1 MPTVHCMFLEAF
13 LPSIDKDMWFLL
25 IEISLTALQAQS
37 DVTQK
42 SNFHFLKGHTG
53 QKLYLS
59 SEVINAIHPI
69 GPPFPGLSSTVQYH
83 C

>member
-1 MPTVHCMFLEAF
+1 MLHRKVIF
-13 LPSIDKDMWFLL
+13 
-25 IEISLTALQAQS
+25 IS
-37 DVTQK
+37 
-42 SNFHFLKGHTG
+42 LKGHTG

-59 SEVINAIHPI
+59 SEVINAIHLI

>member
-1 MPTVHCMFLEAF
+1 MPTVHYMFLEAF

-42 SNFHFLKGHTG
+42 SNFHFPKGSHWTEIILIFRG
-53 QKLYLS
+53 Y
-59 SEVINAIHPI
+59 
-69 GPPFPGLSSTVQYH
+69 
-83 C
+83 